1 MQQEN
6 LVIETQKVLPER
18 MLFVRFNH
26 TLTAMVRAPI
36 VAVCFLV
43 LTLSSFVQ
51 YAIGSPK
58 VLDFT
63 VYADGTTHVFYQ
75 TDVDPQSPD
84 FSLNVYGNNVENL
97 VVQDQNGTLLSSKMN
112 ANTVT
117 VATLGASAIKID
129 YDTPDLISKNGK
141 TWSFHVNSPTDY
153 SLMLPKNTVIVGM
166 STSPLNM
173 QIVDD
178 QSLISLPSGSSDID
192 YVFGVLGTSQTATLA
207 IQKAQDFINTVNSTG
222 VKTPMALAKLQEA
235 QSAFNQGKYSDAES
249 LANSA
254 KNLALQEQQNV
265 ISKPPTNS
273 SDSHTPDNSSD
284 SPPPINSS
292 NNLSIYIFTGGIVV
306 AGVAGIIIMKKAKST
321 KIITSEI
328 PQGNNHIVSK
338 KEEIY
343 KLKPDLRQDD
353 KEIIAFISEKGGQ
366 VYESELRKKFLMPRT
381 TMWRAVK
388 RLEREDV
395 VEIEKVDQ
403 QNLIKLRK
411 MEDQK

>member
-1 MQQEN
+1 MQQEYQ
-6 LVIETQKVLPER
+6 VVRVQEALPEG
-18 MLFVRFNH
+18 MIFVRIH
-26 TLTAMVRAPI
+26 YILTTMVRAPV
-36 VAVCFLV
+36 VAVCFL
-43 LTLSSFVQ
+43 LLILSSFVQ

-63 VYADGTTHVFYQ
+63 IYADGTTHVFYQ

-84 FSLNVYGNNVENL
+84 FVMNAYGGSIENL
-97 VVQDQNGTLLSSKMN
+97 VVQDENGTLLSSKVDTS
-112 ANTVT
+112 AVT
-117 VATLGASAIKID
+117 VATLGASTIKAD

-141 TWSFHVNSPTDY
+141 TWTFHVNSPIDY
-153 SLMLPKNTVIVGM
+153 SILLPKNTVIVGM
-166 STSPLNM
+166 SESPLNM
-173 QIVDD
+173 QVVDD
-178 QSLISLPSGSSDID
+178 QSLISLPSGTSDIS

-207 IQKAQDFINTVNSTG
+207 IQKAQDFINTLNSTG
-222 VKTPMALAKLQEA
+222 VKTPLALAKLAEA
-235 QSAFNQGKYSDAES
+235 KSDFDQGKYSDAES

-254 KNLALQEQQNV
+254 KNIALQEQTT
-265 ISKPPTNS
+265 ISNPSTNSSGNHTPTNS
-273 SDSHTPDNSSD
+273 SD
-284 SPPPINSS
+284 
-292 NNLSIYIFTGGIVV
+292 NLSIYLLSGSVI
-306 AGVAGIIIMKKAKST
+306 AAAVAGIIIMKKTRAQ
-321 KIITSEI
+321 KIIVPTEI
-328 PQGNNHIVSK
+328 PKNDGYVPPE
-338 KEEIY
+338 KETIY

-403 QNLIKLRK
+403 QNLIRLKK

>member
-1 MQQEN
+1 MYQKYQ
-6 LVIETQKVLPER
+6 LTETQKALPER
-18 MLFVRFNH
+18 MLFVRINNI
-26 TLTAMVRAPI
+26 LTTMVRAPV
-36 VAVCFLV
+36 VAVCFVL

-51 YAIGSPK
+51 YAMGSPK

-63 VYADGTTHVFYQ
+63 VYEDGTTHVFYQ
-75 TDVDPQSPD
+75 TDVDSQSPD
-84 FSLNVYGNNVENL
+84 FSLNVYGNSIENL
-97 VVQDQNGTLLSSKMN
+97 VVQDENGTLLSSKMN
-112 ANTVT
+112 TNTVT
-117 VATLGASAIKID
+117 VATLGASAIKVD
-129 YDTPDLISKNGK
+129 YDTPDLISKNGR
-141 TWSFHVNSPTDY
+141 TWTFHVDSSTDY
-153 SLMLPKNTVIVGM
+153 SIMLPKDTVIVGM
-166 STSPLNM
+166 SASPLNM

-207 IQKAQDFINTVNSTG
+207 IQKAQDFINTLNSTG

-249 LANSA
+249 FANLA
-254 KNLALQEQQNV
+254 KNLALQEQQTI
-265 ISKPPTNS
+265 ISKPSTNS
-273 SDSHTPDNSSD
+273 SGNHIPVSPSD
-284 SPPPINSS
+284 
-292 NNLSIYIFTGGIVV
+292 NLSIYLLTGGIIA
-306 AGVAGIIIMKKAKST
+306 AGVAGIIIMRKSRST
-321 KIITSEI
+321 KIMTPSEI
-328 PQGNNHIVSK
+328 SQYDDNIPSK
-338 KEEIY
+338 KEVIY

>member
-1 MQQEN
+1 MQQEYQ
-6 LVIETQKVLPER
+6 VVRVQEALPEG
-18 MLFVRFNH
+18 MIFVRIH
-26 TLTAMVRAPI
+26 YILTTMVRAPV
-36 VAVCFLV
+36 VAACFLL

-63 VYADGTTHVFYQ
+63 IYADGTTHVFYQ

-84 FSLNVYGNNVENL
+84 FVMNAYGGSIENL
-97 VVQDQNGTLLSSKMN
+97 VVQDENGTLLSSKVDTS
-112 ANTVT
+112 AVT
-117 VATLGASAIKID
+117 VATLGASTIKAD

-141 TWSFHVNSPTDY
+141 TWTFHVNSPVDY
-153 SLMLPKNTVIVGM
+153 SILLPKNTVIVGM
-166 STSPLNM
+166 SESPLNM
-173 QIVDD
+173 QVVDD
-178 QSLISLPSGSSDID
+178 QSLISLPSGTSDIS
-192 YVFGVLGTSQTATLA
+192 YVFGVLGTRQSATLA
-207 IQKAQDFINTVNSTG
+207 IQKAQDFINTLNSTG
-222 VKTPMALAKLQEA
+222 VKTPLALAKLAEA
-235 QSAFNQGKYSDAES
+235 RADFDQGKYSDAES

-254 KNLALQEQQNV
+254 KNIALQEQTT
-265 ISKPPTNS
+265 ISNPSTNSSGNHTPTNS
-273 SDSHTPDNSSD
+273 SD
-284 SPPPINSS
+284 
-292 NNLSIYIFTGGIVV
+292 NLSIYLLSGSVIAAAI
-306 AGVAGIIIMKKAKST
+306 AGIIIMKKTRAQ
-321 KIITSEI
+321 KIIVPTEI
-328 PQGNNHIVSK
+328 PKNDGYVPPE
-338 KEEIY
+338 KETIY

-403 QNLIKLRK
+403 QNLIRLKK

>member
-1 MQQEN
+1 M
-6 LVIETQKVLPER
+6 IETQKVLPER
-18 MLFVRFNH
+18 MLFVRINY
-26 TLTAMVRAPI
+26 TLTTMVRAPV
-36 VAVCFLV
+36 VAICFVL

-51 YAIGSPK
+51 YAMGSPK

-75 TDVDPQSPD
+75 TDVDSQSPD
-84 FSLNVYGNNVENL
+84 FSLNVYGSNIENL
-97 VVQDQNGTLLSSKMN
+97 VVQDENGTLLSSKMN
-112 ANTVT
+112 ANTIT
-117 VATLGASAIKID
+117 VATLGASTIKVD
-129 YDTPDLISKNGK
+129 YDTPDLISKNGR
-141 TWSFHVNSPTDY
+141 TWTFHVDSPTDY
-153 SLMLPKNTVIVGM
+153 SIMLPKNTVIVGM
-166 STSPLNM
+166 SASPLNM

-178 QSLISLPSGSSDID
+178 QSLLSLPSGSSDID

-207 IQKAQDFINTVNSTG
+207 IQKAQDFINTLNSTG

-249 LANSA
+249 FANSA
-254 KNLALQEQQNV
+254 KNLALQEQQTA
-265 ISKPPTNS
+265 ISKLSTNS
-273 SDSHTPDNSSD
+273 SDNHMPVSSPDNSS
-284 SPPPINSS
+284 
-292 NNLSIYIFTGGIVV
+292 IYLLTGGIVA
-306 AGVAGIIIMKKAKST
+306 AGIAGIIILRKARST
-321 KIITSEI
+321 KIITSSKITQNSNYI
-328 PQGNNHIVSK
+328 PSK

>member
-1 MQQEN
+1 MYHEYQM
-6 LVIETQKVLPER
+6 IETQEVLPER
-18 MLFVRFNH
+18 MLFVRINH
-26 TLTAMVRAPI
+26 TLTTMVRTPV
-36 VAVCFLV
+36 VAICFVL

-51 YAIGSPK
+51 YAMGSPK

-75 TDVDPQSPD
+75 TDVDSQSPD
-84 FSLNVYGNNVENL
+84 FSLNVYGSNIENL
-97 VVQDQNGTLLSSKMN
+97 VVQDENGTLLSSKMN
-112 ANTVT
+112 ANTIT
-117 VATLGASAIKID
+117 VATLGASTIKVD
-129 YDTPDLISKNGK
+129 YDTPDLISKNGR
-141 TWSFHVNSPTDY
+141 TWTFHVDSPTDY
-153 SLMLPKNTVIVGM
+153 SIMLPKNTVIVGM
-166 STSPLNM
+166 SASPLNM

-178 QSLISLPSGSSDID
+178 QSLLSLPSGSSDID

-207 IQKAQDFINTVNSTG
+207 IQKAQDFINTLNSTG

-235 QSAFNQGKYSDAES
+235 QFAFNQGKYSDAES
-249 LANSA
+249 FANSA
-254 KNLALQEQQNV
+254 KNLALQEQQTA
-265 ISKPPTNS
+265 ISKLSTNS
-273 SDSHTPDNSSD
+273 SDNHVSVSPSD
-284 SPPPINSS
+284 
-292 NNLSIYIFTGGIVV
+292 NLSIYLLTGGI
-306 AGVAGIIIMKKAKST
+306 AAAGITGIVILKKARST
-321 KIITSEI
+321 KMIASSKI
-328 PQGNNHIVSK
+328 PQNSDYTPLK

>member
-1 MQQEN
+1 MQQEYQ
-6 LVIETQKVLPER
+6 VVKVQEALPEG
-18 MLFVRFNH
+18 MIFVRIH
-26 TLTAMVRAPI
+26 YILTTMVRAPV
-36 VAVCFLV
+36 VAVCFLL

-63 VYADGTTHVFYQ
+63 IYADGTTHVFYQ

-84 FSLNVYGNNVENL
+84 FVMNAYGGSIENL
-97 VVQDQNGTLLSSKMN
+97 VVQDENGTLLSSKVDTS
-112 ANTVT
+112 AVT
-117 VATLGASAIKID
+117 VATLGASTIKAD

-141 TWSFHVNSPTDY
+141 TWTFHVNSPVDY
-153 SLMLPKNTVIVGM
+153 SILLPKNTVIVGM
-166 STSPLNM
+166 SESPLNM
-173 QIVDD
+173 QVVDD
-178 QSLISLPSGSSDID
+178 QSLISLPSGTSDIS

-207 IQKAQDFINTVNSTG
+207 IQKAQDFINTLNSTG
-222 VKTPMALAKLQEA
+222 VKTPLALAKLAEA
-235 QSAFNQGKYSDAES
+235 RADFDQGKYSDAES

-254 KNLALQEQQNV
+254 KNIALQEQTT
-265 ISKPPTNS
+265 ISNPSTNSSGNHTPTNS
-273 SDSHTPDNSSD
+273 SD
-284 SPPPINSS
+284 
-292 NNLSIYIFTGGIVV
+292 NLSIYLLSGSVIAAAI
-306 AGVAGIIIMKKAKST
+306 AGIIIMKKTRAQ
-321 KIITSEI
+321 KIIVPTEI
-328 PQGNNHIVSK
+328 PKNDGYVPPE
-338 KEEIY
+338 KETIY

-403 QNLIKLRK
+403 QNLIRLKK

>member
-1 MQQEN
+1 M
-6 LVIETQKVLPER
+6 IEIQKVSPER
-18 MLFVRFNH
+18 MLFVRINH
-26 TLTAMVRAPI
+26 ILTTMVRAPV
-36 VAVCFLV
+36 VAVCFVL

-51 YAIGSPK
+51 YAIASPK
-58 VLDFT
+58 ILDFT
-63 VYADGTTHVFYQ
+63 VYEDGTTHVFYQ
-75 TDVDPQSPD
+75 TDVDSQSQN
-84 FSLNVYGNNVENL
+84 FSLNVYGSNIENL
-97 VVQDQNGTLLSSKMN
+97 VVQDENGTLLSSKMN
-112 ANTVT
+112 ANTIT
-117 VATLGASAIKID
+117 IATLGASAIKVD
-129 YDTPDLISKNGK
+129 YDTPDLISKNGR
-141 TWSFHVNSPTDY
+141 TWTFHVDSSTDY
-153 SLMLPKNTVIVGM
+153 SIMLPKNTVIVGM
-166 STSPLNM
+166 SSSPLNM

-207 IQKAQDFINTVNSTG
+207 IQKAQDFINTLNSTG

-235 QSAFNQGKYSDAES
+235 QFDFNQGKYSDAES

-254 KNLALQEQQNV
+254 KNLALQEQQTD
-265 ISKPPTNS
+265 ILKPSTNS
-273 SDSHTPDNSSD
+273 SDNYTSA
-284 SPPPINSS
+284 NSS
-292 NNLSIYIFTGGIVV
+292 NNLIIYLLIGGIIA
-306 AGVAGIIIMKKAKST
+306 AGAAAGIIMMRKTRST
-321 KIITSEI
+321 KITTSSEI
-328 PQGNNHIVSK
+328 SQNSNYIPST
-338 KEEIY
+338 KEAIY

-411 MEDQK
+411 MEDQR

>member
-1 MQQEN
+1 MKQEYQ
-6 LVIETQKVLPER
+6 VVRVQEALPEG
-18 MLFVRFNH
+18 MIFVRIH
-26 TLTAMVRAPI
+26 YILTTMVRAPV
-36 VAVCFLV
+36 VAVCFLL

-63 VYADGTTHVFYQ
+63 IYADGTTHVFYQ

-84 FSLNVYGNNVENL
+84 FVMNAYGGSIENL
-97 VVQDQNGTLLSSKMN
+97 VVQDENGTLLSSKVDTN
-112 ANTVT
+112 AVT
-117 VATLGASAIKID
+117 VATLGASTIKVD

-141 TWSFHVNSPTDY
+141 TWTFHVNSPVDY
-153 SLMLPKNTVIVGM
+153 SILLPKNTVIVGM
-166 STSPLNM
+166 SESPLNM

-178 QSLISLPSGSSDID
+178 QSLISLPSGTSDIS

-207 IQKAQDFINTVNSTG
+207 IQKAQDFINTLNSTG
-222 VKTPMALAKLQEA
+222 VRTPLALAKLAEA
-235 QSAFNQGKYSDAES
+235 KSDFDQGKYSDAES

-254 KNLALQEQQNV
+254 KNIALQEQTT
-265 ISKPPTNS
+265 ISNPSTNSSGNHTPTNS
-273 SDSHTPDNSSD
+273 SD
-284 SPPPINSS
+284 
-292 NNLSIYIFTGGIVV
+292 NLSIYLLRGSIIAASV
-306 AGVAGIIIMKKAKST
+306 AAIIIVKKTRAQ
-321 KIITSEI
+321 KIIVPTEI
-328 PQGNNHIVSK
+328 PKNDGYVPPE
-338 KEEIY
+338 KETIY

-381 TMWRAVK
+381 TTWRAVK

-403 QNLIKLRK
+403 QNLIRLKK

>member
-1 MQQEN
+1 MQQEYQ
-6 LVIETQKVLPER
+6 VVRVQEALPEG
-18 MLFVRFNH
+18 MIFVRIH
-26 TLTAMVRAPI
+26 YILTTMVRAPV
-36 VAVCFLV
+36 VAVCFLL

-63 VYADGTTHVFYQ
+63 IYADGTTHVFYQ

-84 FSLNVYGNNVENL
+84 FVMNAYGTSIENL
-97 VVQDQNGTLLSSKMN
+97 VVQDENGTLLSSKVDTS
-112 ANTVT
+112 AVT
-117 VATLGASAIKID
+117 VATLGAFTIKAD

-141 TWSFHVNSPTDY
+141 TWTFHVNSPVDY
-153 SLMLPKNTVIVGM
+153 SILLPKNTVIVGM
-166 STSPLNM
+166 SESPLNM
-173 QIVDD
+173 QVVDD
-178 QSLISLPSGSSDID
+178 QSLISLPSGTSDIS
-192 YVFGVLGTSQTATLA
+192 YVFGVLGTSQTATSA
-207 IQKAQDFINTVNSTG
+207 IQKAQDFINTLNSTG
-222 VKTPMALAKLQEA
+222 VKTPLALAKLAEA
-235 QSAFNQGKYSDAES
+235 RSDFDQGKYSDAES

-254 KNLALQEQQNV
+254 KNIALQEQAA
-265 ISKPPTNS
+265 ISNTTTNS
-273 SDSHTPDNSSD
+273 SSNHTPANSSD
-284 SPPPINSS
+284 
-292 NNLSIYIFTGGIVV
+292 NLSIYLLSGSVI
-306 AGVAGIIIMKKAKST
+306 AAAVAGIIIMKKT
-321 KIITSEI
+321 RTQKIIVPTEI
-328 PQGNNHIVSK
+328 PKNDGYVPPE
-338 KEEIY
+338 KETIY

-403 QNLIKLRK
+403 QNLIRLKK

>member
-1 MQQEN
+1 M
-6 LVIETQKVLPER
+6 IETQKVLPER
-18 MLFVRFNH
+18 MLFVRINY
-26 TLTAMVRAPI
+26 TLTTMVRAPV
-36 VAVCFLV
+36 VAVCFVL

-75 TDVDPQSPD
+75 TDVDSRSPD
-84 FSLNVYGNNVENL
+84 FSLKVYGNNIENL
-97 VVQDQNGTLLSSKMN
+97 VVQDENGTLLSSNMN
-112 ANTVT
+112 ANTIT
-117 VATLGASAIKID
+117 VATLGASTIKVD
-129 YDTPDLISKNGK
+129 YDTPDLISKNGR
-141 TWSFHVNSPTDY
+141 TWTFHVDSPTDY
-153 SLMLPKNTVIVGM
+153 SIMLPKNTVIVGM
-166 STSPLNM
+166 SASPLNM

-207 IQKAQDFINTVNSTG
+207 IQKAQDFINTLNSTG
-222 VKTPMALAKLQEA
+222 VKTPMALAKLREA
-235 QSAFNQGKYSDAES
+235 QFAFNQGKYSDAES
-249 LANSA
+249 FANSA
-254 KNLALQEQQNV
+254 KNLALQEQQTA

-273 SDSHTPDNSSD
+273 SDNHMTVSPSD
-284 SPPPINSS
+284 
-292 NNLSIYIFTGGIVV
+292 NLSIYLLTGGIVA
-306 AGVAGIIIMKKAKST
+306 AGVAGIIIMRKARST
-321 KIITSEI
+321 KIMTSSEI
-328 PQGNNHIVSK
+328 LQNSDYIPSK

-353 KEIIAFISEKGGQ
+353 KGIIAFISEKGGL